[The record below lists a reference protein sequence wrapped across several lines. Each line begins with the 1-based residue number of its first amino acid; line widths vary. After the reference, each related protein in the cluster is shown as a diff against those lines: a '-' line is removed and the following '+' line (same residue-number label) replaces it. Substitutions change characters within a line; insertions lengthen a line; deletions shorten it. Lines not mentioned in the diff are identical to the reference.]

1 MSPAKPHRFT
11 STPFAKVLPAGTIA
25 LLVVALLTLPSGSSA
40 VARSTAPPPAP
51 GPGFALAT
59 ARAAGAIPLPARAPQ
74 SAQPIDEAYTAKILE
89 DTTAPEF
96 LTPLVEFLPA
106 GNGVPTPLDFH
117 GHIAGGRDHLNYA
130 ADIHAYMRAL
140 AEASP
145 RVATFTM
152 GMTEEGRERQLVVIS
167 DEGTIADLDHYKDLM
182 ARLADPRA
190 LHEPEASAVIAE
202 AKPMYWALGGLHSGE
217 TGPPEMLMEMAYRLA
232 VEERPFF
239 QEIREGSIVLI
250 TPVVEVDGRERRVD
264 TVRYWQR
271 YPDREAPPLLYWGK
285 YAAHDNNRDGIGL
298 LLSLSTQTI
307 EAFDEYHPVVM
318 HDLHESV
325 PFLYIMAGHGPYNP
339 WLDPIVTEEWT
350 EMAWH
355 EVRQMNT
362 WNVPGVW
369 TFDFFDGWAT
379 NYMIYAALGRNAI
392 GRFYETFGNG
402 TPDTREREVGGQAA
416 RDWFRMNPPYSKVM
430 WSLRNNTNLMQSAL
444 LTGMHNVAANKER
457 FLRSF
462 YTKGQRSVE
471 KAQREGPAAWL
482 IEAGEDADRPVL
494 AARLVNLL
502 LEHKIE
508 IHRLDDP
515 ATIEAG
521 FSPDDATKE
530 MEFAPGT
537 WVVRMD
543 QPYSRLPDMLMDFQY
558 YNPRDPSPYD
568 DTGWTLGATFN
579 VPTYRVTDT
588 SILDVDMTRV
598 TERVGG
604 GGSVRTLGTGSDAA
618 GAARGA
624 GGTLLV
630 KATGEPEIVSLRYK
644 LADVAM
650 RAAEEAFEVEGETFP
665 AGTLLIDAAGGSN
678 GGGATPG
685 GGIRGRGITTHGGSA
700 GEQTRA
706 AAGSIR
712 DRVAEA
718 AAELGIPV
726 VAVATAPEIPTHEVG
741 VPRIALLHNWFNTQS
756 EGWYRAMLD
765 ELQIPFD
772 YISIHDARDIADL
785 RARWDAIIMGPG
797 FGNFLRI
804 LHGREGEGDHPIPWQ
819 TTELTPNIGVIDST
833 PDIRRGLGY
842 EGLMHLVDFAERGG
856 LLLTMMDSTSFAI
869 DSGIVR
875 HVSSS
880 SAPADMQA
888 RGAIFNA
895 RVTDPSSPI
904 AYGFDEDNGVYFS
917 GGNLLQVSVQGG
929 GFGGGRGG
937 GGGARTSGRRGEDFV
952 PGRTPEMGPP
962 EVEAAGRGEGRGTG
976 AGAGAGAG
984 EEGGRGGGARAG
996 EAAAAA
1002 EGEAEGGDRE
1012 ILEERYT
1019 NVDDLLREDDPRAR
1033 ASQPSPDVFPRIVMR
1048 FAARANELLLSGM
1061 LNNGAPLAD
1070 RPAIIDAPVGDGHV
1084 VMFAINPMWRHQTWG
1099 QAALVLNAIL
1109 HHDALDAGRDK
1120 LFQPTEDEER

>member
-1 MSPAKPHRFT
+1 MSPAKPRRFT
-11 STPFAKVLPAGTIA
+11 FASSSVLLSGVP
-25 LLVVALLTLPSGSSA
+25 VALLAAALLALPAGSSA
-40 VARSTAPPPAP
+40 VAVPAP
-51 GPGFALAT
+51 
-59 ARAAGAIPLPARAPQ
+59 AASPAPLLSPAPLSPAPQ
-74 SAQPIDEAYTAKILE
+74 SSQPIDQAYTAKILE

-106 GNGVPTPLDFH
+106 AEGVPTPLDFH

-130 ADIHAYMRAL
+130 ADIHAYMKAL
-140 AEASP
+140 AAASP
-145 RVATFTM
+145 RVEVFTM

-167 DEGTIADLDHYKDLM
+167 DESTIADLDRYKELM

-239 QEIREGSIVLI
+239 REIREGSIILI

-264 TVRYWQR
+264 TVRYWQQ

-298 LLSLSTQTI
+298 LLTLSTQTI
-307 EAFDEYHPVVM
+307 EVFDAYHPVVM

-416 RDWFRMNPPYSKVM
+416 RDWYRMNPPYRKVM

-471 KAQREGPAAWL
+471 KPQREGPAAWL
-482 IEAGEDADRPVL
+482 IEAGEHADRPVL

-508 IHRLDDP
+508 IHRLDD
-515 ATIEAG
+515 AAAIEAG
-521 FSPDDATKE
+521 FSPDDSTE
-530 MEFAPGT
+530 EIEFAPGT

-579 VPTYRVTDT
+579 VPTYRVTDS

-598 TERVGG
+598 SERVSG
-604 GGSVRTLGTGSDAA
+604 GGSVRALGTSSAA
-618 GAARGA
+618 GRASGGP

-630 KATGEPEIVSLRYK
+630 KATGEPEIVSLRYR
-644 LADVAM
+644 LADVPM
-650 RAAEEAFEVEGETFP
+650 RAAEESFEVEGETFP
-665 AGTLLIDAAGGSN
+665 AGTLLIEGAGGDDGRASGTTASSGNVRGALATVAAGNRNEWGADDDSRDQVVGTS
-678 GGGATPG
+678 GGNA
-685 GGIRGRGITTHGGSA
+685 RSRA
-700 GEQTRA
+700 GEQ
-706 AAGSIR
+706 AGGNVH
-712 DRVAEA
+712 DRVVDA

-726 VAVATAPEIPTHEVG
+726 VAVAAAPEVPTHEVG

-772 YISIHDARDIADL
+772 YISIHDARDIADV

-804 LHGREGEGDHPIPWQ
+804 LHGREGEGEHPIPWQ

-842 EGLMHLVDFAERGG
+842 EGLMHLVDFVERGG
-856 LLLTMMDSTSFAI
+856 LLLTMTDSTNFAI

-895 RVTDPSSPI
+895 RVTDPASPI

-917 GGNLLQVSVQGG
+917 GNNLLQVSVQGG

-952 PGRTPEMGPP
+952 PGRTPTMGAP
-962 EVEAAGRGEGRGTG
+962 EEEETEEEGEESGEEDAAGRV
-976 AGAGAGAG
+976 
-984 EEGGRGGGARAG
+984 
-996 EAAAAA
+996 
-1002 EGEAEGGDRE
+1002 E
-1012 ILEERYT
+1012 IPDERYT
-1019 NVDDLLREDDPRAR
+1019 NVDDLLREDDPRER
-1033 ASQPSPDVFPRIVMR
+1033 AAQPSPDVFPRIVMR
-1048 FAARANELLLSGM
+1048 FAERAGDLLLSGM
-1061 LNNGAPLAD
+1061 LNNGSALAD

-1120 LFQPTEDEER
+1120 MFQATEEEQR